1 MILMT
6 NFGDKKQGD
15 KNYDSDGD
23 NTSLRNSTR
32 LEDNCGM
39 TQDRGL
45 SLGDN
50 CGVTQ
55 DRGLS
60 FGVN

>member
-6 NFGDKKQGD
+6 SFGNKKQGD

-23 NTSLRNSTR
+23 NTRLGDSTR
-32 LEDNCGM
+32 
-39 TQDRGL
+39 
-45 SLGDN
+45 LGDN

-60 FGVN
+60 LGVN

>member
-15 KNYDSDGD
+15 KNYDLDG
-23 NTSLRNSTR
+23 NNTR
-32 LEDNCGM
+32 LGSSI
-39 TQDRGL
+39 R
-45 SLGDN
+45 LGDN
-50 CGVTQ
+50 YSVTQ

-60 FGVN
+60 FGIN